1 MKTSYTLSVV
11 RDCAE
16 SYYAMY
22 CLENTEADIKLDN
35 LLTNERTNIF
45 LFECADAFV
54 EVRVIEAIVDV
65 DADDY
70 DDNECLSSSV
80 TVLSKA
86 QYKARERVVT
96 EARFKKDL
104 AAIAALQTLIV
115 VA

>member
-1 MKTSYTLSVV
+1 MKTDYTVAKLSSI
-11 RDCAE
+11 AE

-22 CLENTEADIKLDN
+22 CVADTDADIKLVN

-54 EVRVIEAIVDV
+54 EVRIIEEIV

-70 DDNECLSSSV
+70 DNCDCLSSSV

-86 QYKARERVVT
+86 QYRARERVVT
-96 EARFKKDL
+96 DARFKKDV

>member
-1 MKTSYTLSVV
+1 MKTSYNLSVV
-11 RDCAE
+11 RDCSE

-22 CLENTEADIKLDN
+22 CLENTDADIKLDN

-54 EVRVIEAIVDV
+54 EVRVVESIV

-70 DDNECLSSSV
+70 DNCDCLSSSV

-86 QYKARERVVT
+86 QYRVRERVVSD
-96 EARFKKDL
+96 ARFKKDL
-104 AAIAALQTLIV
+104 ASIAALQSLIV

>member
-54 EVRVIEAIVDV
+54 EVRVIEAIVD
-65 DADDY
+65 ADDY

-86 QYKARERVVT
+86 QYRARERVVT
-96 EARFKKDL
+96 DARFKKDL
-104 AAIAALQTLIV
+104 ASIAALQSLIV
-115 VA
+115 VK

>member
-1 MKTSYTLSVV
+1 MKTNYTLSVV

-22 CLENTEADIKLDN
+22 CLENTDADIKLDN

-54 EVRVIEAIVDV
+54 EVRVIEEIV

-86 QYKARERVVT
+86 QYRARERVVSD
-96 EARFKKDL
+96 ARFKKDL
-104 AAIAALQTLIV
+104 ASIAALQSLIV

>member
-1 MKTSYTLSVV
+1 MKTDYTLSVV

-22 CLENTEADIKLDN
+22 CLENTDADIKLDN

-54 EVRVIEAIVDV
+54 EVRVIEEIV

-70 DDNECLSSSV
+70 DNCDCISSSV

-86 QYKARERVVT
+86 QYKARERVVSD
-96 EARFKKDL
+96 ARFKKDL
-104 AAIAALQTLIV
+104 AAIAALQSLIV
-115 VA
+115 VK